1 MYIPD
6 IVCRISLFKWRP
18 QISRKIYKT
27 KHFRW
32 RLYSLKEDKMVKL
45 MIKLIFEKIYFPR
58 KYEGHE
64 YFVGII

>member
-1 MYIPD
+1 LYAEYPFLND
-6 IVCRISLFKWRP
+6 AHKYLEKYTRQNISDEDC
-18 QISRKIYKT
+18 
-27 KHFRW
+27 
-32 RLYSLKEDKMVKL
+32 SLKEDKMVKL